1 MWNDKCGLPDGSN
14 SISNIQDYFEC
25 IIKKHETLTD
35 NSPIRIYVNKNEN
48 RTIFKIKTRYY
59 LELLTRKTKLL
70 ENTKNKMPEDENGE
84 NALS

>member
-1 MWNDKCGLPDGSN
+1 MPDGSN

-35 NSPIRIYVNKNEN
+35 NPSIRIYVNKYEN
-48 RTIFKIKTRYY
+48 RILFKIKTRYY
-59 LELLTRKTKLL
+59 LELSTRETKLL
-70 ENTKNKMPEDENGE
+70 ESTKNKMLEDENGE